1 MIAIGSQLGAI
12 QRMLDQN
19 GTDRSVPLVQL
30 APVQHECR
38 LDFEGFTEGEILALK
53 VDFQNTAFPAEMQ
66 RLSKLSVRQQAK
78 PDHRLRAA
86 D

>member
-38 LDFEGFTEGEILALK
+38 LDFERFTEGEILALK